1 MMMLI
6 SGDEKPIGYFKKM
19 DPLEQGE
26 QGKKK
31 NDTSEKNGKD
41 KEKRKKDSGDD
52 KGKPGSE
59 KVDEYYSKYFDKEFI
74 KLARGKKSRKGLDNT
89 VSSKKAIIF
98 EVFKD
103 ELELQ

>member
-6 SGDEKPIGYFKKM
+6 SGDEKPIGYFKSQ
-19 DPLEQGE
+19 DPLDKPDD
-26 QGKKK
+26 KKK
-31 NDTSEKNGKD
+31 STQEKNAKSEKG
-41 KEKRKKDSGDD
+41 KKDSGDTKAKNGAD
-52 KGKPGSE
+52 KQ
-59 KVDEYYSKYFDKEFI
+59 DDYYAKYFDKEFI
-74 KLARGKKSRKGLDNT
+74 KLARGKKNRKGLDNT